1 LSGHDRLYSFELS
14 QALET
19 GTDRREGY
27 SRSDQDCGVPLQVAL
42 LTYGGD
48 KPYALGLAAALVS
61 QGIFLDFIGSDE
73 VNAQELHT
81 KPYVTLRG
89 DQRQEATINLGSG
102 RKKRLINCS

>member
-1 LSGHDRLYSFELS
+1 M
-14 QALET
+14 
-19 GTDRREGY
+19 
-27 SRSDQDCGVPLQVAL
+27 
-42 LTYGGD
+42 
-48 KPYALGLAAALVS
+48 AAALVS